1 LKNISQWEGLSHKL
15 WNIKNVPNHQ
25 PAMFSTPMLVYRREK
40 KHTFWGGWT
49 WARSCAGPPRDDV
62 PQKMEPRGID
72 RISVTFGQDKPAC
85 ID

>member
-1 LKNISQWEGLSHKL
+1 MGRIIPQIMEHK
-15 WNIKNVPNHQ
+15 KCSKP
-25 PAMFSTPMLVYRREK
+25 PASYVFHTYVSLQYYRGEK
-40 KHTFWGGWT
+40 KHTFWGVWT

-62 PQKMEPRGID
+62 PQKMEPQGID